1 MRRLFSHPIFK
12 NQTFIAFIYI
22 LAAAIACL
30 VKVSLDFKP
39 HDAATYISK
48 VNNFIIFKNSFYHLI
63 NHTTLYGPHPVEQY
77 DLYKYSPT
85 FALLFAPFA
94 LFPTYIGAVLWAV
107 FNAFVLFWAIAKL
120 PIDAGK
126 KTFIYWFALIELL
139 TSIQNSQVNPLIA
152 ALFLFTFIAFER
164 KQLLLAA
171 LLVILSAYIKVY
183 GILGAALFV
192 LYPDKIKFMLYCIG
206 WTILLFLL
214 PMLVIS
220 YDELLNQYEGWQ
232 DTIANDHQTRAVDVS
247 IMRFVMAVSGMEFS
261 NKMRL
266 LIQIV
271 GVVIFCLKYTR
282 TRLFALMEFRLLVLA
297 SVMIWSI
304 VFNHLAESATY
315 IIAIVGI
322 ALWYTTEQKHPLTI
336 ALLIACFILSSLSP
350 TDIFPR
356 SIRELYIV
364 PYALKAL
371 PCFLVWAY
379 IEYRLLTGG
388 VSAYHKTPH
397 AD

>member
-1 MRRLFSHPIFK
+1 MRKLFSHPILQNHK
-12 NQTFIAFIYI
+12 FIALIYVMT
-22 LAAAIACL
+22 AIVACM

-39 HDAATYISK
+39 HDPATYISK

-63 NHTTLYGPHPVEQY
+63 NHVTLYGPHPLEQY

-94 LFPTYIGAVLWAV
+94 IFPTYVGAVLWAV
-107 FNAFVLFWAIAKL
+107 FNALILFWAIYKL
-120 PIDAGK
+120 PVDDTK
-126 KTFIYWFALIELL
+126 KTFIYWFSLIELV
-139 TSIQNSQVNPLIA
+139 TSIQNSQVNPLIT

-171 LLVILSAYIKVY
+171 FIVILSAYIKVY
-183 GILGAALFV
+183 GVLGAALFL
-192 LYPDKIKFMLYCIG
+192 LYPDKPKFILYCVG
-206 WTILLFLL
+206 WAIVLFLI
-214 PMLVIS
+214 PMVVLS
-220 YDELLNQYEGWQ
+220 YGELINQYKGWQ
-232 DTIANDHQTRAVDVS
+232 DTISNDHQTRAVDVS
-247 IMRFVMAVSGMEFS
+247 IMRFMMSIGGVEFN

-266 LIQIV
+266 IIQIV
-271 GVVIFCLKYTR
+271 GILIFCLKYVR
-282 TRLFALMEFRLLVLA
+282 VKLFHSFEFRILFLA

-322 ALWYTTEQKHPLTI
+322 AIWYTSEQQH
-336 ALLIACFILSSLSP
+336 ALSISLLVACFILSSLSP

-356 SIRELYIV
+356 SIRESYIV

-379 IEYRLLTGG
+379 IEYKLLSGRLSTH
-388 VSAYHKTPH
+388 HKTAH